1 MAIALA
7 VVSTML
13 FFSVAVN
20 SILVIAFKTA
30 MDVEEK
36 LRKEIEDLKE
46 AK

>member
-13 FFSVAVN
+13 FFSMAVN
-20 SILVIAFKTA
+20 SILVIAFKTS

>member
-30 MDVEEK
+30 MDVEKK

>member
-20 SILVIAFKTA
+20 SLLVIAFKTA
-30 MDVEEK
+30 MDVEKK

>member
-7 VVSTML
+7 VVSTVL
-13 FFSVAVN
+13 FFSIAVN

-30 MDVEEK
+30 MDVEKK
-36 LRKEIEDLKE
+36 LRKDIEELKE

>member
-30 MDVEEK
+30 MDVEKK
-36 LRKEIEDLKE
+36 LRKEIEDLEE
-46 AK
+46 AR